1 MGMVYV
7 RDRSKPKK
15 KLSAKDR
22 ALAASWDEL
31 MKKYPPL
38 KSTRKVVEKKV
49 QAKPTE
55 LLKAKYD
62 TTVATKAAPKVY
74 TGDKM
79 IGIGVM
85 HKSSLVPIF
94 NDQAAKDLASMRR

>member
-22 ALAASWDEL
+22 ALASSWDEL

-38 KSTRKVVEKKV
+38 KPTRRIVEKKV
-49 QAKPTE
+49 EAKPTE
-55 LLKAKYD
+55 FLKAKYD
-62 TTVATKAAPKVY
+62 TTVAAKAAPKVY

-79 IGIGVM
+79 VGIATM
-85 HKSSLVPIF
+85 HKSNLVPIF
-94 NDQAAKDLASMRR
+94 NDQAAKDVASMRR

>member
-15 KLSAKDR
+15 KMSAKDKK
-22 ALAASWDEL
+22 LAADWEEL

-38 KSTRKVVEKKV
+38 KSPRKVAEKQV
-49 QAKPTE
+49 VAKPAE
-55 LLKAKYD
+55 FLKAKYD
-62 TTVATKAAPKVY
+62 TTVAAKAAPKVY

-79 IGIGVM
+79 VGIATM
-85 HKSSLVPIF
+85 HKSNLVPIF
-94 NDQAAKDLASMRR
+94 NDQAAKDVASMRR